1 MHLHVP
7 TFIIITNESK
17 KNRSLAVV
25 NLFSSFFF
33 STVALFAMISRSSL
47 VSLAFVALMLY
58 CKALLLLGVNSANFV
73 YFNGMAENDESGI
86 RT

>member
-1 MHLHVP
+1 MKV
-7 TFIIITNESK
+7 K
-17 KNRSLAVV
+17 KNRMLGAVV

-86 RT
+86 RTLMWQ